1 MRRPKKRILLADD
14 QQEILEV
21 VARLLEDE
29 FEVVAAVKSG
39 ERAIEAATRLSPD
52 ILLLDISM
60 PVVNGLEAALRLRDL
75 GSRAKVIF
83 ITVNRDPAIVEAA
96 LSLGAFGYVLKQ
108 RLVSDLIPAIR
119 KAMEDRVFVS
129 STIFLQENRC
139 QESIAT

>member
-1 MRRPKKRILLADD
+1 MGHPKKRILLADD
-14 QQEILEV
+14 QQEMLET

-29 FEVVAAVKSG
+29 FDVVGAVKSG
-39 ERAIEAATRLSPD
+39 ERAIEAANRLAPD
-52 ILLLDISM
+52 ILVFDISM
-60 PVVNGLEAALRLRDL
+60 PVMNGLEAALRLKDS
-75 GSRAKVIF
+75 GSKAKVIF
-83 ITVNRDPAIVEAA
+83 LTVNEDPVIVEAA
-96 LSLGAFGYVLKQ
+96 LSLGALGYVLKQ